1 MFHFIFIQGGLG
13 SRWWIDMDLAGLCLD
28 TIIMM
33 LRYYVQYEERLL
45 SKLFLR
51 FYWWYC
57 MCMCIFFSSLVNFS
71 EYILVYFEN
80 MNVVLLFASF
90 YFLWEGE
97 LINELFINLPYIF
110 NVLNCVSVFYSG
122 NTLHSDT
129 HYTAWFHIGSALKD
143 FDNSV
148 GLKDRKSDL

>member
-1 MFHFIFIQGGLG
+1 MFNMRRDYSQNSFFVSIGDIVCVCVF
-13 SRWWIDMDLAGLCLD
+13 
-28 TIIMM
+28 
-33 LRYYVQYEERLL
+33 
-45 SKLFLR
+45 
-51 FYWWYC
+51 
-57 MCMCIFFSSLVNFS
+57 FFSSLVNFS

-129 HYTAWFHIGSALKD
+129 HYTA
-143 FDNSV
+143 
-148 GLKDRKSDL
+148 